1 MTIETTPAPT
11 ANPGLLKRG
20 KGLLKALAIGLLA
33 LAIAAWISLGVGLYV
48 GVDKGI
54 RIALAVAAAVTTE
67 GLFWTTAALLGVSV
81 VEARKRIWRTLT
93 GRKAA

>member
-11 ANPGLLKRG
+11 RNPGLLTRG

-67 GLFWTTAALLGVSV
+67 GLFWTVAALLGVSV

>member
-11 ANPGLLKRG
+11 HAPGLLSRG
-20 KGLLKALAIGLLA
+20 KGLLKMLAIGLLA

-48 GVDKGI
+48 GVEKGL

-81 VEARKRIWRTLT
+81 VEARKRIWRMLT
-93 GRKAA
+93 GQKGA

>member
-1 MTIETTPAPT
+1 MTIETTPGPT
-11 ANPGLLKRG
+11 RTRGVLSRGKALLKI
-20 KGLLKALAIGLLA
+20 LAIGLLA

-67 GLFWTTAALLGVSV
+67 GLFWTVAALLGVSV

-93 GRKAA
+93 GRKTA